1 MSDVTEAQAAQV
13 APEPQP
19 AQPTQDTPQ
28 PAQPSQ
34 PAQPATNDFSL
45 PDAYKEK
52 SWAAKVKSQED
63 VYKLVDNLNQLVGK
77 KQVPFDYEHATPEE
91 ITAYHTSIAPK
102 DLSAYEF
109 PNADDPVAKAIGEAF
124 RSSGLSG
131 VQGKAVVQSLAPMIQ
146 KMEEDRV
153 AGLKDAGKYTE
164 ISKKE
169 FGDGYEA
176 VLAKVNKAIVE
187 SVPKELGAAF
197 DDMPNEHRHAVN
209 VAINKIVSG
218 YEAKFAEVVKQ
229 YGIKESGAQGGVNPS
244 SAATDKVSLQ
254 KSIRAELRAMDG
266 RPHTAQE
273 KQALITRLNETYK

>member
-13 APEPQP
+13 APEPQSAQP
-19 AQPTQDTPQ
+19 AQPTQDTTQ
-28 PAQPSQ
+28 PTQPE
-34 PAQPATNDFSL
+34 TNDFSL

-91 ITAYHTSIAPK
+91 ITAYHASIAPK
-102 DLSAYEF
+102 DLGAYEF

-146 KMEEDRV
+146 KMEEERV